1 MCMPTVAS
9 VDEVG
14 PDNALLREAEYTHS
28 TSTQRLVV
36 DGARVNDQ
44 MCVFK
49 EQHPAERTS

>member
-1 MCMPTVAS
+1 MFMLTIAS
-9 VDEVG
+9 VDEVR
-14 PDNALLREAEYTHS
+14 PDNAFLREAEHTHP

-49 EQHPAERTS
+49 EQHPAEQTS